1 MSFHTQA
8 EYVPATGTVLP
19 AMLSRLSTGLRLPRS
34 RATRNTGYH
43 WTPGEV
49 RLLQRLAG
57 DGMAPRLIARQLCR
71 TESSVLRKARRQ
83 GISLGRR

>member
-1 MSFHTQA
+1 MSPHTQA
-8 EYVPATGTVLP
+8 EYLPATGTIVP
-19 AMLSRLSTGLRLPRS
+19 AMRGRRTAVVRTARS

-57 DGMAPRLIARQLCR
+57 DGMPPRLIARQLGR

-83 GISLGRR
+83 GITLDRR

>member
-1 MSFHTQA
+1 MSLHTQA
-8 EYVPATGTVLP
+8 ECVPATGTVFP
-19 AMLSRLSTGLRLPRS
+19 AMVGRLAAGLRMPRS

-57 DGMAPRLIARQLCR
+57 DGMAPRLIARQLGR

-83 GISLGRR
+83 GLSLGRR

>member
-1 MSFHTQA
+1 MSLHTQA
-8 EYVPATGTVLP
+8 EYVPATGMVLP
-19 AMLSRLSTGLRLPRS
+19 AMLGRTCVRLPRS

-57 DGMAPRLIARQLCR
+57 DGASPRVIARQLGR
-71 TESSVLRKARRQ
+71 TESSVLRKARRR
-83 GISLGRR
+83 GIPFEGR